1 MVHQVVVY
9 LLSVSALNPWFKLVE
24 KVVETLIQL
33 WMVITVLQSSNLIDL
48 TIKLNFRHKVDDPP
62 PLEWEPSSLP
72 AWGPLLYKS

>member
-9 LLSVSALNPWFKLVE
+9 LLSVSALNSWFKLVE

-33 WMVITVLQSSNLIDL
+33 WMVVTVLQSCNLIDL

-72 AWGPLLYKS
+72 SEGPLLYKS